1 MILNAGIGTFNHQN
15 IVETR
20 MTHGEGRQRA
30 VYYTSSQ
37 SFIIT
42 FSNSLA

>member
-20 MTHGEGRQRA
+20 MTHGISGQRS
-30 VYYTSSQ
+30 VYYKVPKV
-37 SFIIT
+37 
-42 FSNSLA
+42 L